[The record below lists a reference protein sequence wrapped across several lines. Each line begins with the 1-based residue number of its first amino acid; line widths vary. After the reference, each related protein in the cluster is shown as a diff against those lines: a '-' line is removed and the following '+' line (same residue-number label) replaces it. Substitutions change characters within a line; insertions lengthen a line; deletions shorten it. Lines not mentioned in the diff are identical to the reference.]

1 VKEDNLE
8 ELIESA
14 TAMLLDRIPLERQ
27 LIYEVALLSPQERTA
42 IVIAYAKIAAG
53 VKE

>member
-1 VKEDNLE
+1 MDENLE

-14 TAMLLDRIPLERQ
+14 TSLLLDRVPLERQ

-42 IVIAYAKIAAG
+42 IVIAYAKITAG